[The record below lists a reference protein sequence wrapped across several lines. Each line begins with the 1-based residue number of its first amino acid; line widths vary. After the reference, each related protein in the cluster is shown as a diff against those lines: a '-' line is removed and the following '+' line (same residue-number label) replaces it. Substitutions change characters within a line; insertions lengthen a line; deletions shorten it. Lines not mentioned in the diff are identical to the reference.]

1 MVNECPVVE
10 CVSKRKLIDVTFELL
25 NHLPAKIIR
34 NGVKPKNVLNI
45 SRARKLL
52 DKESK
57 ALKSWEKHS
66 EHNILEACL
75 YYNVGCYIKRSKVT
89 SDEHYISE
97 KIVKS
102 YDEIMYSLNANIIY
116 PFYKIHYQGLIRLI
130 REPIDEFSKQVLG
143 NETLE
148 HFAHGG
154 EKIILLPT
162 RSLSYQR
169 SFVQFAFGAT
179 PFYRNNSR
187 DQRITITH
195 QDLYFIKSEIEE
207 LAVKIKEKRERK
219 WQKTFPISM
228 CK

>member
-1 MVNECPVVE
+1 LVNECPVVE

-102 YDEIMYSLNANIIY
+102 YDEIMYSLNANIIDSS
-116 PFYKIHYQGLIRLI
+116 YKIHYQGLVRLI
-130 REPIDEFSKQVLG
+130 RKPIDEFSESILSGQ
-143 NETLE
+143 TLRYL
-148 HFAHGG
+148 AHGG
-154 EKIILLPT
+154 QNIIILPT
-162 RSLSYQR
+162 RSLFYQR

-179 PFYRNNSR
+179 PYYRNNSR
-187 DQRITITH
+187 DQRVTITH
-195 QDLYFIKSEIEE
+195 KDLYFIKSEIAE
-207 LAVKIKEKRERK
+207 LAIKIKQERA
-219 WQKTFPISM
+219 
-228 CK
+228 

>member
-102 YDEIMYSLNANIIY
+102 YDEIMYSLNANIIDSS
-116 PFYKIHYQGLIRLI
+116 YKIHYQGLVRLI
-130 REPIDEFSKQVLG
+130 RKPIDEFSESILSGQ
-143 NETLE
+143 TLRYL
-148 HFAHGG
+148 AHGG
-154 EKIILLPT
+154 QNIIILPT
-162 RSLSYQR
+162 RSLFYQR

-179 PFYRNNSR
+179 PYYRNNSR
-187 DQRITITH
+187 DQRVTITH
-195 QDLYFIKSEIEE
+195 KDLYFIKSEIAE
-207 LAVKIKEKRERK
+207 LAIKIKQERA
-219 WQKTFPISM
+219 
-228 CK
+228 